1 MLSRQPHVERD
12 VGTSLGESRPP
23 VVNQPS
29 PETPAA
35 REFAALAE
43 EHLDRL
49 YGAALRLT
57 RNRDAAEDLVQETF
71 LKAWRS
77 FHTFQP
83 GSNARAWL
91 YRILMNAYIDAY
103 RRADREPEVVDQE
116 DVEEQYLY
124 SRVLA
129 SEALRRQGNP
139 EEVVLQAVMD
149 ADVEAAL
156 ASLPEAFRA
165 AVILADLE
173 GFTYKEI
180 AHILEVPLG
189 TVMSRLFRGRRL
201 LQQALWEYALRTGHV
216 TPDEKGREP

>member
-1 MLSRQPHVERD
+1 
-12 VGTSLGESRPP
+12 VGTWPGDSRSP

-29 PETPAA
+29 PEAPAA

-57 RNRDAAEDLVQETF
+57 RNREAAEDLVQETF

-83 GSNARAWL
+83 GTNARAWL
-91 YRILMNAYIDAY
+91 YRIMMNAYIDAY

-124 SRVLA
+124 SRVQA
-129 SEALRRQGNP
+129 SEELRRQGNP
-139 EEVVLQAVMD
+139 EEVVLQAIMD

-156 ASLPEAFRA
+156 ASLPDAFRA

-180 AHILEVPLG
+180 ARILDVPSG

-201 LQQALWEYALRTGHV
+201 LQRALWEYALRTRQLPPREGG
-216 TPDEKGREP
+216 EGR